1 RRPIQL
7 QPARPGPQQIRP
19 NQRQPARPGPQQR
32 RPDQIQ
38 PAFPVPQ
45 QRRPDQAQPAL
56 PVPQQRRPIQLQPAQ
71 PGPQQRRPS
80 QVQPA
85 RPESQPRR
93 PDQIRRRIPIAPQP
107 AVFGGGLGMIRGV
120 GVDQSV
126 RYTPSRV
133 LTTGVRG
140 VSRPINPGQIIGGT
154 PNIQGENIRFM
165 LGNTA
170 GTVGTIPFA
179 GQRIVAPKPQISLQ
193 IQPKPQI
200 AAPLNLKPGSE
211 EDIIQ
216 LNRQL
221 MKKQN
226 EEEIKRAL
234 TGMVNTGSDIG
245 SITFS
250 ADQLGDVSR
259 HLGSDVLTPALPV
272 PQQRRP
278 DQAQPARP
286 RPQQRRPSQV
296 QPAQPVSQQRR
307 PSQVQPARPESQPRR
322 PDQIIRRIPFAPQP
336 ASISG
341 GLGMIRGV
349 GIDQSVRYTPSRVL
363 TAGVRGVSR
372 QIIPGQ
378 MIGGTPNIQG
388 ENIRFLLGNTA
399 GTVGTIPVAGQG
411 IQVQPKSQIAA
422 PLNLKH
428 QSEEDIIQL
437 NRQLM
442 QKQNEEE
449 IKRALTGMVNTD
461 SDIGSITFSANQL
474 GDVSRRLGSDVL
486 TPALPGA
493 EQRRPDQ
500 AQPALPRPQQ
510 RRPSQLQPARPGPQQ
525 IRPNQRQPAQ
535 PGPQQRRP
543 DQIQPALPI
552 PQQRRPDQAQPA
564 LPGRQQ
570 RRPIQLQPAQP
581 GSQQRRPSQV
591 QPARPESQPRRPDQ
605 IIRRIPIAPQPAV
618 IGGGLG
624 MIRGVGVDQ
633 SVRYTPSRVLTT
645 GVRGV
650 SRPIIPGQII
660 GGTPNIQ
667 GENIRFMLGNT
678 AGTVGTIPVAGQRI
692 AAPKPQISLQ
702 VQPKPLAA
710 PLNLKPQ
717 SEEDIIQLN
726 RQLMQ
731 KQNEEE
737 IKRALTGMVNTDSD
751 IGSITFS
758 ADQLG
763 DVSRRL
769 GSDVLTPAL
778 PGAEQR
784 RPDQAQPALSRQQ
797 QRRPNQLQ
805 PARPGPQQIRPNQR
819 QPARPGPQQ
828 RRPDQIQPALPVPQ
842 QRRPGQANP
851 SLPLPQQRRPSQVQP
866 ARPGSPQRRPDQIR
880 RRIPIAPQPA
890 VIGGGLGMIRGV
902 DQSVRY
908 TPSRVLTTGVRGVS
922 RPIIPGQ
929 IIGGTPN
936 IQGENIRFMLGNTAG
951 TVGTIPVVGQGI
963 QVQPKPQISAPLNLK
978 PGSEEDIIQLNRQL
992 MKKQNEEEIKRALTG
1007 MVNTDSDIG
1016 SITFSADQL
1025 GDVSR
1030 RLGSDVLTP
1039 ALPGAEQRRPDQ
1051 VQP

>member
-1 RRPIQL
+1 
-7 QPARPGPQQIRP
+7 
-19 NQRQPARPGPQQR
+19 
-32 RPDQIQ
+32 
-38 PAFPVPQ
+38 
-45 QRRPDQAQPAL
+45 
-56 PVPQQRRPIQLQPAQ
+56 
-71 PGPQQRRPS
+71 
-80 QVQPA
+80 
-85 RPESQPRR
+85 
-93 PDQIRRRIPIAPQP
+93 
-107 AVFGGGLGMIRGV
+107 
-120 GVDQSV
+120 
-126 RYTPSRV
+126 
-133 LTTGVRG
+133 
-140 VSRPINPGQIIGGT
+140 
-154 PNIQGENIRFM
+154 
-165 LGNTA
+165 
-170 GTVGTIPFA
+170 
-179 GQRIVAPKPQISLQ
+179 
-193 IQPKPQI
+193 
-200 AAPLNLKPGSE
+200 
-211 EDIIQ
+211 
-216 LNRQL
+216 
-221 MKKQN
+221 
-226 EEEIKRAL
+226 
-234 TGMVNTGSDIG
+234 
-245 SITFS
+245 
-250 ADQLGDVSR
+250 
-259 HLGSDVLTPALPV
+259 
-272 PQQRRP
+272 
-278 DQAQPARP
+278 
-286 RPQQRRPSQV
+286 
-296 QPAQPVSQQRR
+296 
-307 PSQVQPARPESQPRR
+307 
-322 PDQIIRRIPFAPQP
+322 
-336 ASISG
+336 
-341 GLGMIRGV
+341 MIRGV

-510 RRPSQLQPARPGPQQ
+510 RRPS
-525 IRPNQRQPAQ
+525 
-535 PGPQQRRP
+535 
-543 DQIQPALPI
+543 
-552 PQQRRPDQAQPA
+552 
-564 LPGRQQ
+564 
-570 RRPIQLQPAQP
+570 
-581 GSQQRRPSQV
+581 
-591 QPARPESQPRRPDQ
+591 
-605 IIRRIPIAPQPAV
+605 
-618 IGGGLG
+618 
-624 MIRGVGVDQ
+624 
-633 SVRYTPSRVLTT
+633 
-645 GVRGV
+645 
-650 SRPIIPGQII
+650 
-660 GGTPNIQ
+660 
-667 GENIRFMLGNT
+667 
-678 AGTVGTIPVAGQRI
+678 
-692 AAPKPQISLQ
+692 
-702 VQPKPLAA
+702 
-710 PLNLKPQ
+710 
-717 SEEDIIQLN
+717 
-726 RQLMQ
+726 
-731 KQNEEE
+731 
-737 IKRALTGMVNTDSD
+737 
-751 IGSITFS
+751 
-758 ADQLG
+758 
-763 DVSRRL
+763 
-769 GSDVLTPAL
+769 
-778 PGAEQR
+778 
-784 RPDQAQPALSRQQ
+784 
-797 QRRPNQLQ
+797 QLQ

-1007 MVNTDSDIG
+1007 MVNNDSDIG

-1051 VQP
+1051 VQPALPRPQQRRPSQVQPARPLPQQRIPNQRQPAPPGPQQRRPDQVRRVTPAAVGQRIPLAPQPALTAPVLPNIPRLPKQEFGEDIIQLNKQLMQKQNEEEIKRALAGIVGADTDIGSISLTETDLADVSRRLGGDSLAPVIPAPQQRRPDQLRPAIPAPQQRRPDQVLPAIPAPQQRRPDQVQPAIPAPQQRKPEQIRRVKPATTGQRIPVIPKPGLIGTNSGAINNLNQIVRYNTIGSVPGSQRRIISGQVIPTTPVILGGNVVPGLGNALGPVGAVRYSVPKPMISPQIIPRPEISAAVLPKPDLDEGIIHFNRELMLKINEEELRQALSGVLKPHSDINKLSLTADEFDEISRQLSYTPQVIPVPTLTRISSDSARQRFGAGIRTVASDGLIPGNVLITPGSQILDAQRSADFGKRQIQTQVINEVQEKIRQDQIEPPVELQQRIEPTIPAINVIGNRFSQIKEPIVKFSPVEPSANTPVIKTVQSNLDSGDSQMQVKVDDVIEQTQLKRVVHPVQSRLSLESLSQKYLQEKIPIDVPSYVPLPSFMAPFNYRVPHLRTPIVQQQEKLDQILV